1 LLILSVAKEKLDA
14 DQSAKYR
21 SSSRVRIE
29 QEGEKEDVADDDFR
43 TFTKTKEEVQGN
55 L

>member
-1 LLILSVAKEKLDA
+1 MLIYEFTNH
-14 DQSAKYR
+14 QSAEYR

-29 QEGEKEDVADDDFR
+29 QEGEKEDMADKYR
-43 TFTKTKEEVQGN
+43 KEI